1 MRDDAGL
8 GRKPVGTGIEG
19 GQLLGGGPWIEADEA
34 AVGAFNNK
42 EIFGGGAIE
51 TVSSAK
57 ERVDGRLA
65 TAWAFLSYA
74 DCSDSLRKGMRYC
87 SSNFLT
93 CAGLSLR

>member
-8 GRKPVGTGIEG
+8 GGKPVGAGIEG
-19 GQLLGGGPWIEADEA
+19 GQLLGGGPGIEADQA

-42 EIFGGGAIE
+42 ETFGGGAIE
-51 TVSSAK
+51 TISAAK
-57 ERVDGRLA
+57 ECADGGIA
-65 TAWAFLSYA
+65 TARAFLSYA

-87 SSNFLT
+87 RSNFLT